1 MSSSSATNEHQAQ
14 MSTLSKDQPKEQ
26 GDSSPAPIM
35 DSKSCLPCSGD
46 EDLTD
51 LPCGHSWCSVCIIRA
66 SSLVTNE
73 RHWPMACAESC
84 KVPEDLALKVLPE
97 EKARFLK
104 AKLQEFKTP
113 AKERCYC
120 ANVQCGRYIPP
131 DSINIEDKSARCG
144 ECSTVTCTLCCREQH
159 QGPCAGSSEEDL
171 QMLDLI
177 AREGYQ
183 QCSECNRVVERES
196 GCPHMTCYCGYEFC
210 YHCGSQINV
219 CNGCVH
225 KEPEFADLIGA
236 GLEDAYAR
244 ILAVLATRAAHTEA
258 DLHPN
263 DHIRHLELAMTSMYA
278 TGIHT
283 AAPSRTLMLNMA
295 MNTQGYRGP
304 LIYFDAQ
311 YRILQADSPANISTS
326 MEEVSDMILWQTF
339 QARDEVAEA
348 QQEDDVETESREEQQ
363 AVAATWE
370 EDWSM

>member
-1 MSSSSATNEHQAQ
+1 
-14 MSTLSKDQPKEQ
+14 
-26 GDSSPAPIM
+26 M

-159 QGPCAGSSEEDL
+159 KGPCAGSSEEDL

-236 GLEDAYAR
+236 GLEDAY
-244 ILAVLATRAAHTEA
+244 LDNSVV
-258 DLHPN
+258 N
-263 DHIRHLELAMTSMYA
+263 
-278 TGIHT
+278 
-283 AAPSRTLMLNMA
+283 
-295 MNTQGYRGP
+295 
-304 LIYFDAQ
+304 
-311 YRILQADSPANISTS
+311 
-326 MEEVSDMILWQTF
+326 SD
-339 QARDEVAEA
+339 RD
-348 QQEDDVETESREEQQ
+348 TNRLK
-363 AVAATWE
+363 
-370 EDWSM
+370 